1 MKFFLFI
8 LILTN
13 LLFSKSEIPSPI
25 QPTQNIFINL
35 NVEKCGTECLNEML
49 SNGKIFSFLSVYKNH
64 SEYDDI
70 QNAYDKYSK
79 LFKITKPQ
87 EISIKVAML
96 VPQKTIR
103 RYAISTVNSVLTY
116 LIYKKF
122 NFDLKIYNC
131 GDEAQSSILNAI
143 KSIRNDGFTYVIA
156 PLTETG
162 ASILAQNTDGLLV
175 YIPTV
180 NISKIQNPS
189 PNIVFGGISYKDQV
203 DKLLAYATDNIAVF
217 SDESSIA
224 NELDK
229 DVGTTTK
236 RIVYQKQ
243 FTDDRLEFRKILKW
257 NKALDNSSIFL
268 NLPLVKTSLLA
279 SQLRVY
285 NRTPFN
291 LLSTQINYN
300 PMILTLT
307 QYDDRKSLLIAN
319 SISDTN
325 TEITRA
331 NEMLGGDIEYDWVN
345 YSTTLGIDYIYA
357 NYFLSNG
364 KRNFPE
370 AIQNGQVNYNI
381 TIVSPKRYTMEP
393 ITTQ

>member
-1 MKFFLFI
+1 MKSILFI
-8 LILTN
+8 LMFTS
-13 LLFSKSEIPSPI
+13 LLLSKSEIPSPI
-25 QPTQNIFINL
+25 PPTENVFMDL
-35 NVEKCGTECLNEML
+35 SVEKCGTECLNNMIE
-49 SNGKIFSFLSVYKNH
+49 NGKVFSFLSVYKNH

-70 QNAYDKYSK
+70 QNAYDQYSK
-79 LFKITKPQ
+79 VFNMTKPQ

-103 RYAISTVNSVLTY
+103 RYAVSTVNSVLTY

-131 GDEAQSSILNAI
+131 EDERQDSIINALQNI
-143 KSIRNDGFTYVIA
+143 KNDGFTYVIA
-156 PLTETG
+156 PLTEVG
-162 ASILAQNTDGLLV
+162 ARILTQNADGLLV

-180 NISKIQNPS
+180 NISKIENPS
-189 PNIVFGGISYKDQV
+189 PNIVFGGISYKDQI
-203 DKLLAYATDNIAVF
+203 DKLLTYATNKVAIF
-217 SDESSIA
+217 SDQSSIA

-236 RIVYQKQ
+236 DIVYQKQ
-243 FTDDRLEFRKILKW
+243 FNNDRLEFRKILKW
-257 NKALDNSSIFL
+257 NKALDDSSIFL

-285 NRTPFN
+285 NRTPYN

-319 SISDTN
+319 SISKTN

-331 NEMLGGDIEYDWVN
+331 NEMLGGDIEFDWVN
-345 YSTTLGIDYIYA
+345 YSTTLGIDYIYEK
-357 NYFLSNG
+357 YFLSNG

-370 AIQNGQVNYNI
+370 VVVNGQVDYNT
-381 TIVSPKRYTMEP
+381 TIVSPKRYTLEP